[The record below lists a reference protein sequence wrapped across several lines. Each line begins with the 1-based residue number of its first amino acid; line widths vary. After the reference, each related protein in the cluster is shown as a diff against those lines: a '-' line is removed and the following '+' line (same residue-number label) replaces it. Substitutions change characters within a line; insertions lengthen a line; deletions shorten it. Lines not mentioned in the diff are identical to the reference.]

1 MCKRTAYT
9 GVIAYNEGAVPE
21 IIEDGKTGFIAHPR
35 GYGRRDLCYAGIL
48 SRSGATSLAPMNR
61 LLLYSFWEVH
71 LVLWYGGEWPKTK
84 IGVGFHR
91 SHTQMRRK
99 HAEKSMELADE
110 PVR

>member
-1 MCKRTAYT
+1 VAVNGIFSRHSPHAYRRQ
-9 GVIAYNEGAVPE
+9 GSLRDERNFVP
-21 IIEDGKTGFIAHPR
+21 
-35 GYGRRDLCYAGIL
+35 L
-48 SRSGATSLAPMNR
+48 SRSDFLESVFKASGATGLAPMNR

-84 IGVGFHR
+84 IGVALPLL
-91 SHTQMRRK
+91 HTQMRRK